1 MLQQT
6 RVTTAIPRY
15 ERFLREFPDIRSL
28 AAAEPERVCES
39 WAGLGYYQRARNLQA
54 AARQMMEEH
63 DGAVPEDLAAL
74 GALPGIGRYTTGAIA
89 SIAFGAQVAAVDA
102 NATRVIARLFA
113 IGGAPARRSTTV
125 DQIATALAQ
134 AGSAAAV
141 NQALMDLG
149 ALVCRP
155 QRPDCPS
162 CPLRPHCT
170 AYRRGTVARYPIRSL
185 PAVRRTLS
193 VAFAWIETDGALW
206 LERRSPEGLW
216 AGLWQLPGC
225 EGPGAA
231 RRLARRVGSALGR
244 PQARIRHELTHRRVL
259 ASVYVPKSPSRLT
272 AGPTLRSFT
281 DPLSVGLSTL
291 ARRAILAT
299 AGSRLPL
306 AGRPR

>member
-1 MLQQT
+1 M
-6 RVTTAIPRY
+6 V
-15 ERFLREFPDIRSL
+15 
-28 AAAEPERVCES
+28 
-39 WAGLGYYQRARNLQA
+39 
-54 AARQMMEEH
+54 EEH
-63 DGAVPEDLAAL
+63 GGAVPKDLGAL
-74 GALPGIGRYTTGAIA
+74 GALPGIGRYTAGAIA
-89 SIAFGAQVAAVDA
+89 SIAFGAEVAAVDA
-102 NATRVIARLFA
+102 NVTRVIARLFA
-113 IGGAPARRSTTV
+113 IGGARARRSATV
-125 DQIATALAQ
+125 ERIAAALAQ

-170 AYRRGTVARYPIRSL
+170 AHRRGAVARYPVRSV
-185 PAVRRTLS
+185 PTVRRTLS

-206 LERRSPEGLW
+206 LERRGTAGLW

-231 RRLARRVGSALGR
+231 RRLARRLGSALGR
-244 PQARIRHELTHRRVL
+244 PRARLRHDLTHRQVL
-259 ASVYVPKSPSRLT
+259 ASVYVPRSPSRLI
-272 AGPTLRSFT
+272 AGPALRPFA
-281 DPLSVGLSTL
+281 DPLSVGLSAL

-299 AGSRLPL
+299 AESRLPL